1 MTLDAFH
8 PAVARWFEG
17 AFPAPT
23 PAQAAAWP
31 AIMAGRNTLVAAPT
45 GSGKTLTAFLAAID
59 ALVREGLASGGELAD
74 RTRVVYVSP
83 LKALSNDIRLNLEAP
98 LAGIRDA
105 LLELGL
111 PDVEIRT
118 AVRTGDTPQA
128 ERAQVRRKPPHILV
142 TTPES
147 LYVLLGS
154 ASGRAMLGTVRSVIV
169 DEIHALADDK
179 RGSHL
184 ALSLE
189 RLEALCGRPLVR
201 IGLSATQ
208 KPVEEVARFLVGA
221 ANVYPSRADL
231 PGWAGADPL
240 AGSEAVLGGRA
251 TTDVPDCAVVDIG
264 YAKQRDL
271 GLLLPP
277 TPLSAVMSNE
287 QWEQVYAQLVEL
299 VRAHRTTLV
308 FVNTRRMAERA
319 AFNLGELLGREN
331 VGTHH
336 GSLSKE
342 LRLEAEQKLKAGQLQ
357 VLVATA
363 SLELG
368 LDIGDVDLVCQLGS
382 PRSIAAFLQ
391 RAGRSGHH
399 VGGVPKARLFP
410 QTRDELVECAAL
422 LDCVRRGELDA
433 LRIPPAPLDV
443 LAQQIVAE
451 VAAAEWDEDALYDWF
466 RRAWPYSKLERAKF
480 DEVVKVLADGFSDRR
495 GPRAGWLHRDAV
507 NRRLRGRQGAR
518 MVATMSGGTIAET
531 GDYAVVLEPSSTF
544 IGSVNE
550 DFAIESMAGDI
561 FQLGNASY
569 RILRIEPGRVRVE
582 DAQGMPPSIP
592 FWLGEAPGRTD
603 ELSFGVSRLR
613 EELASRMRDL
623 HVAPAVSAAACGGAF
638 AEPGLPGSG
647 YGAAGQARLY
657 GGSGAIAW
665 LCGEAGLDEHAARQL
680 IDYLGSTAIALGG
693 AMPTQRCI
701 VFERFFDETG
711 STHLVIHSPYGSR
724 LNRAWGLALRKRFCR
739 QFNFELQA
747 AATEDAIV
755 LSLSTSHSFPL
766 IEVARYLHSSSAQD
780 VLVQA
785 LLDAPLFPVRWR
797 WNATTALALP
807 RFVGGKKVPPQLQRM
822 KSEDLLATVFPDQVA
837 CLENIVGERQV
848 PDHPLVAQTL
858 DDCLHEAMDTEGWL
872 ALLRRLEAGE
882 VEVLARD
889 VAAPSPLAAEA
900 LNARPYAFL
909 DDAPLEERRTQAVQT
924 RRYAD
929 PQAATDLGRLDAEA
943 VAQVR
948 AEAWPRARNADEM
961 HEVLTGLGF
970 LTAAEAAG
978 EPAWEPL
985 LQRLLRDA
993 RATRLT
999 AAGRQWWVAAER
1011 LPQLLALHPAALQQ
1025 PGIAVPGEFAQVR
1038 WSAEDAAVA
1047 LLRSRLTGLGPVTAV
1062 ALADS
1067 LALAP
1072 LATDMALLKLQSQGY
1087 AMQGRFSPGVAADEW
1102 CERHLLARIHRY
1114 TLKRLRREIEP
1125 VAPRDFMRFLF
1136 DWQRVSKDTRVSGP
1150 EALAGVLAQ
1159 LEGYEAP
1166 ASAWEGELLPA
1177 RVRDYSIGWLD
1188 DLCTAGRTLWT
1199 RLRPAETEP
1208 GAPRG
1213 NVSLRSTPVLLLPR
1227 RNAAH
1232 WTTLAPPQAEDTA
1245 LSSRAQKLADFLAA
1259 HGASFF
1265 DEMLAGTRLLQ
1276 TELEDALAELV
1287 ARGFAHCDSF
1297 AGLRALLVPASKRPS
1312 PGHGRRRAMMLGI
1325 EDAGRWALVRRA
1337 LPVMTAGDEG
1347 GRGGAVA
1354 VGVEVVSSG
1363 VVGSPLKGAPTRGGS
1378 VAGGAIAV
1386 PASEGGD
1393 GRAGPRLMGT
1403 SVATSPTAQAARA
1416 AKPDPEAVEHV
1427 ARVLLRRYGVV
1438 CWRVLEREAAWL
1450 PPWRELLRVYHRLE
1464 ARGEVRGGRFINS
1477 LSGEQFALPEAIGLL
1492 RKARQ
1497 KRDDGSLVCV
1507 SALDPLNLSGTVVAG
1522 EKVPRIAGARL
1533 LYRDG
1538 MPIAALVAGEVRA
1551 MAGMEELEPE
1561 ERTAASKALLRE
1573 PPSGA
1578 EAFLAQ
1584 LQAGALPL

>member
-1 MTLDAFH
+1 MTTDAFH
-8 PAVARWFEG
+8 PAVARWFDG
-17 AFPAPT
+17 AFPGPT
-23 PAQAAAWP
+23 EAQAAAWP

-59 ALVREGLASGGELAD
+59 ALVREGLANGGELPD
-74 RTRVVYVSP
+74 RTSVVYVSP
-83 LKALSNDIRLNLEAP
+83 LKALSNDIHINLEAP
-98 LAGIRDA
+98 LAGIREA
-105 LLELGL
+105 LDELGL

-118 AVRTGDTPQA
+118 AVRTGDTPQS
-128 ERAQVRRKPPHILV
+128 ERAQLRKKPPHILV

-184 ALSLE
+184 SLSLE

-208 KPVEEVARFLVGA
+208 KPVEEVARFLVGG
-221 ANVYPSRADL
+221 ANVYPTRADL
-231 PGWAGADPL
+231 PGWSAGDPL
-240 AGSEAVLGGRA
+240 AGSDAVLGGNA
-251 TTDVPDCAVVDIG
+251 SVDVPDCAIVDIG

-271 GLLLPP
+271 ALELPP

-342 LRLEAEQKLKAGQLQ
+342 LRLEAEQKLKAGKLQ

-433 LRIPPAPLDV
+433 LRILPAPLDV
-443 LAQQIVAE
+443 LSQQIVAE
-451 VAAAEWDEDALYDWF
+451 VASAEWEEDALYDWM
-466 RRAWPYSKLERAKF
+466 RRAWPYARLERAKF
-480 DEVVKVLADGFSDRR
+480 DEVVKMLADGFSDRR

-518 MVATMSGGTIAET
+518 MVATMSGGTIPDT
-531 GDYAVVLEPSSTF
+531 GDYAVVLEPQSTF

-550 DFAIESMAGDI
+550 DFAIESMAGDV

-569 RILRIEPGRVRVE
+569 KILRIEPGRVRVE
-582 DAQGMPPSIP
+582 DAQGQPPSIP

-603 ELSFGVSRLR
+603 ELSQGVSRLR
-613 EELASRMRDL
+613 AEIAARMEGARVVVVEPPVVAEGEGDVDEAEAPMPRLVVEGAETAAQWL
-623 HVAPAVSAAACGGAF
+623 HDEV
-638 AEPGLPGSG
+638 GLGDS
-647 YGAAGQARLY
+647 
-657 GGSGAIAW
+657 
-665 LCGEAGLDEHAARQL
+665 AARQL
-680 IDYLGSTAIALGG
+680 VDYLGSTAIALG
-693 AMPTQRCI
+693 AMPTQQR
-701 VFERFFDETG
+701 VVLERFFDETG

-766 IEVARYLHSSSAQD
+766 IEVSKYLHSSSAQD

-807 RFVGGKKVPPQLQRM
+807 RFIGGKKVPPQLQRM

-872 ALLRRLEAGE
+872 
-882 VEVLARD
+882 EVLRGLESGAITVEARD
-889 VAAPSPLAAEA
+889 LAAPSPLAAEA

-929 PQAATDLGRLDAEA
+929 PQSATDLGRLDGEA
-943 VAQVR
+943 VEQVR

-970 LTAAEAAG
+970 VTAAEAAR
-978 EPAWEPL
+978 EPMWEPL
-985 LQRLLRDA
+985 LQSLVRDA

-1011 LPQLLALHPAALQQ
+1011 LPQLLALHPSALQQ
-1025 PGIAVPGEFAQVR
+1025 PGIAVPEEFARIPWEV
-1038 WSAEDAAVA
+1038 EDAAVA
-1047 LLRSRLTGLGPVTAV
+1047 LLRSRLTGLGPVTSAV
-1062 ALADS
+1062 LADS
-1067 LALAP
+1067 LGIAP

-1087 AMQGRFSPGVAADEW
+1087 AMQGRFSPGVVGEEW
-1102 CERHLLARIHRY
+1102 CERYLLARIHRY

-1136 DWQRVSKDTRVSGP
+1136 DWQRVSTDTQVSGP

-1166 ASAWEGELLPA
+1166 AAAWEGELLPA

-1199 RLRPAETEP
+1199 RLRASEVEP
-1208 GAPRG
+1208 GTSRG
-1213 NVSLRSTPVLLLPR
+1213 TGSLRSTPILLLPR
-1227 RNAAH
+1227 RSVPQ
-1232 WTTLAPPQAEDTA
+1232 WTALAPPQAEDAA
-1245 LSSRAQKLADFLAA
+1245 LSSRAQKVADFLAA

-1265 DEMLAGTRLLQ
+1265 DEIVSGTRLLQ

-1287 ARGFAHCDSF
+1287 ARGRAHCDSF
-1297 AGLRALLVPASKRPS
+1297 AGLRALLVPASKRPT

-1337 LPVMTAGDEG
+1337 VTSASEERAG
-1347 GRGGAVA
+1347 
-1354 VGVEVVSSG
+1354 S
-1363 VVGSPLKGAPTRGGS
+1363 APS
-1378 VAGGAIAV
+1378 
-1386 PASEGGD
+1386 PAS
-1393 GRAGPRLMGT
+1393 RASNR
-1403 SVATSPTAQAARA
+1403 
-1416 AKPDPEAVEHV
+1416 PDPAAVEHV
-1427 ARVLLRRYGVV
+1427 ARALLRRYGVV
-1438 CWRVLEREAAWL
+1438 CWRVLEREAGWL
-1450 PPWRELLRVYHRLE
+1450 PPWRELLRIYHRLE
-1464 ARGEVRGGRFINS
+1464 ARGEVRGGRFING

-1497 KRDDGSLVCV
+1497 KPEDGTLVCL

-1522 EKVPRIAGARL
+1522 EKVPRISGARV

-1538 MPIAALVAGEVRA
+1538 APVASLVAGEVA
-1551 MAGMEELEPE
+1551 FMATLPSEEQ
-1561 ERTAASKALLRE
+1561 AAARRSLMRE
-1573 PPSGA
+1573 PAVPAWLTDMPFVG
-1578 EAFLAQ
+1578 Q
-1584 LQAGALPL
+1584 N